1 MERIEQFE
9 LISGINPTGIAV
21 YSRDYGAV
29 TYAKLNENQNE
40 FLSFISCEIDR
51 PLIMIRCRISYETIV
66 GYTAALKAGIPLIMC
81 DERNG
86 DPVVKMYKPHYIWQH
101 KDIDE
106 PEGYVISGRLYDYR
120 LYRKAKMHKLLIN
133 SKLALLLATSGS
145 TGSCKYVRI
154 SYDNIVYNTKSII
167 KALEIK
173 NTDKAGVML
182 PLSYTYGLSVVN
194 TYLYVGASLIICDES
209 IGSNDT
215 WNYFERCGGNVI
227 CGVPDTY
234 ELLYLMNIWRRPGL
248 HLKLATQA
256 GGRLNPDTEENIL
269 KLAYEQGFD
278 FAVMYGQTE
287 ATARMTCHFLNRNPE
302 HIHSVGK
309 PVAGGNISILDGEVI
324 YSGPNVSLGYAE
336 GLEDLALG
344 DENKGILH
352 TGDIG
357 KIDKDGFLYITG
369 RIKRIAKAGGK
380 RINHDELE
388 AIIEHNSGMR
398 TACIEK
404 DCCICIMVI
413 SGDSSIL
420 DGIQNEVISLLNV
433 NRRFVR
439 TYSIRKLPVNTHGK
453 RDYNELAAMLT

>member
-66 GYTAALKAGIPLIMC
+66 GYTA
-81 DERNG
+81 
-86 DPVVKMYKPHYIWQH
+86 
-101 KDIDE
+101 DIDE

-380 RINHDELE
+380 RINLDELE

-420 DGIQNEVISLLNV
+420 DEIQNEVISLLNV